1 MHIANRMT
9 RNPLCIT
16 PQDTLAKAKQMMDDG
31 RFRRL
36 PVVENGKL
44 EGIIT
49 ERDLRQHWGYLDS
62 TKVSAAMTSGPVTIN
77 PSVSAENAIQLML
90 KYKIGGL
97 PVVEE
102 GKVVGILSTSDVLRA
117 LLDVLRA
124 TEEILKE

>member
-1 MHIANRMT
+1 MHIANWMT
-9 RNPLCIT
+9 RNPSFIT
-16 PQDTLAKAKQMMDDG
+16 PQDTLAQAKKMMDDG
-31 RFRRL
+31 HFRRL

-62 TKVSAAMTSGPVTIN
+62 TKVSAAMTSGPVTIS
-77 PSVSAENAIQLML
+77 PSVKVEDAVGLML

-97 PVVEE
+97 PIIED
-102 GKVVGILSTSDVLRA
+102 GKLIGILSTSDVLKA

-124 TEEILKE
+124 TEVILKE